1 MLSEEIIPDYKV
13 RENGYFLK
21 TEAVVLLFFILSAI
35 KTICMIIFIFHDTD
49 GLYGGV

>member
-21 TEAVVLLFFILSAI
+21 TEAVVLLFFYFVCHKNHL
-35 KTICMIIFIFHDTD
+35 HDNFYHAD
-49 GLYGGV
+49 GL